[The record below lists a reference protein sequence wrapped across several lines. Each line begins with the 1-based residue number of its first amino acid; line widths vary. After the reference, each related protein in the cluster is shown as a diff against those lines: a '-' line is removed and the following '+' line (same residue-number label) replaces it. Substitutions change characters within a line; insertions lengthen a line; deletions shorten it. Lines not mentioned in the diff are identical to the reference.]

1 MSIATTEAAILARL
15 RALFGNRVRSIGAV
29 PGEFSDELLRT
40 MLTLAPFALL
50 HFNGG
55 ANPRPGAA
63 VAGIS
68 GQWEVYVGTAH
79 ASGQEA
85 RRLGDAL
92 QIGAYEMLH
101 IACAGVHNL
110 AVADDGT
117 LQLQRVENLFTGAV
131 DRQGLTVY
139 GAVFSNFI
147 SFDLVA
153 AESLDDFETF
163 HAQYDVPAH
172 STPQQHQAW
181 LAANYTTSSPDA
193 QDTVTLPTQ
202 V

>member
-1 MSIATTEAAILARL
+1 MSIATTEAAILAKL
-15 RALFGNRVRSIGAV
+15 RALFGNRVRSVGAV

-50 HFNGG
+50 NFTGG
-55 ANPRPGAA
+55 TNPRPGAA

-79 ASGQEA
+79 ASGHEA
-85 RRLGDAL
+85 RRLGDAQ
-92 QIGAYEMLH
+92 QIGAYEMLQV
-101 IACAGVHNL
+101 ACAGLHSLV
-110 AVADDGT
+110 VQDDGS

-139 GAVFSNFI
+139 GAIFSQAI
-147 SFDLVA
+147 SFDLGVPVG
-153 AESLDDFETF
+153 LDDFETF
-163 HAQYDVPAH
+163 HAQYDVPPH
-172 STPQQHQAW
+172 STPEDHQAW
-181 LAANYTTSSPDA
+181 LAANYATSQPDA

-202 V
+202 P